1 MQFCTLAN
9 MRAARLRNSPA
20 APQFIFVVI
29 DNRVCRFVQKKIQK
43 RSVEDP
49 CFLERVVGTV
59 LGNSAQGFAGKL
71 HADVTATAT
80 VKLRHP
86 NALLLEVG
94 IHGTINSLGN
104 VTTDTALYLG
114 NTGAM
119 NAAALVRHSKRDI
132 ADSGHKIL
140 VRLKISGA
148 PLYSFFLSRQAKHVI
163 FIKKL
168 LSEGKKL
175 SKKFIFNGTGGKCV
189 LNIVRT
195 YIELEKWPCTCYSPE
210 QTNND
215 EHTGIQ

>member
-1 MQFCTLAN
+1 

-29 DNRVCRFVQKKIQK
+29 DNRVCRFVQKKVQK

-104 VTTDTALYLG
+104 VTTDTALFLG
-114 NTGAM
+114 KTGAM

-132 ADSGHKIL
+132 ADSGHKIF
-140 VRLKISGA
+140 VRLKVKRSAILHEFSPA
-148 PLYSFFLSRQAKHVI
+148 S
-163 FIKKL
+163 
-168 LSEGKKL
+168 
-175 SKKFIFNGTGGKCV
+175 SKT
-189 LNIVRT
+189 
-195 YIELEKWPCTCYSPE
+195 S
-210 QTNND
+210 
-215 EHTGIQ
+215 